1 MTSYSVM
8 LLVHLSEYKAKLKHA
23 TYLHLA
29 PEGTV
34 RTATAPAL
42 A

>member
-1 MTSYSVM
+1 MASYSVM
-8 LLVHLSEYKAKLKHA
+8 LLVHLSESKTKLKHA
-23 TYLHLA
+23 AYLHLA
-29 PEGTV
+29 PESTV